1 LVPVLT
7 HPWGWH
13 AVCTYEEKLA
23 EGVIVMLFSD
33 VLLPLVPLSLAYV
46 LLFSL
51 AHSSESEE
59 ESSAARDPHT
69 RKQTATSHTV
79 T

>member
-1 LVPVLT
+1 
-7 HPWGWH
+7 
-13 AVCTYEEKLA
+13 
-23 EGVIVMLFSD
+23 MLLSD

-51 AHSSESEE
+51 ARSSESEE
-59 ESSAARDPHT
+59 ETRAARDPHA
-69 RKQTATSHTV
+69 RKQTTTSHTV